1 MNGVGELQG
10 RKVRKRKIVSVLA
23 VTLGLSATLVA
34 SPTVKRDTAPAVG
47 SSTVNR
53 GVAKRHWYQIGR
65 ATWYGG
71 SFNGRQTA
79 NGETYDMYGLT
90 CAHRTLPFGSWL
102 RVKDLKTRKT
112 ILVRVNDRGPMSP
125 SILVDLSY
133 AAARRLGISGNS
145 KVSVEEVKMND
156 PDVMQEMVAQL
167 HLPKDPALVGWNT
180 EVSSMS
186 FVAMAD
192 R

>member
-1 MNGVGELQG
+1 MS
-10 RKVRKRKIVSVLA
+10 K
-23 VTLGLSATLVA
+23 
-34 SPTVKRDTAPAVG
+34 
-47 SSTVNR
+47 R

-90 CAHRTLPFGSWL
+90 CAHRSLPFGSWL

-133 AAARRLGISGNS
+133 AAARKLGISGNS
-145 KVSVEEVKMND
+145 KVSVEEVKMSD
-156 PDVMQEMVAQL
+156 PKVMQEMVAQL
-167 HLPKDPALVGWNT
+167 HLPKDPALVGWST

>member
-1 MNGVGELQG
+1 MNGVGELRGQVG
-10 RKVRKRKIVSVLA
+10 RKRKIVSVLA

-34 SPTVKRDTAPAVG
+34 SPTVKRETTPASE
-47 SSTVNR
+47 SSKSTD
-53 GVAKRHWYQIGR
+53 GAKRHWYQIGR
-65 ATWYGG
+65 ATWYGDR
-71 SFNGRQTA
+71 FNGKQTA

-90 CAHRTLPFGSWL
+90 CAHRSLPFGSWL
-102 RVKDLKTRKT
+102 RVKNLKTDKT
-112 ILVRVNDRGPMSP
+112 LLVRVNDRGPMAK

-156 PDVMQEMVAQL
+156 PRVMQELVAQL
-167 HLPKDPALVGWNT
+167 HLPKDPAVVGSVT
-180 EVSSMS
+180 DISGMS

>member
-1 MNGVGELQG
+1 MNGVGELQSRKG
-10 RKVRKRKIVSVLA
+10 RKRNIVSVLA

-34 SPTVKRDTAPAVG
+34 SPTVKRDTAPATG
-47 SSTVNR
+47 NSTSKR

-90 CAHRTLPFGSWL
+90 CAHRSLPFGSWL

-133 AAARRLGISGNS
+133 AAARKLGISGNS
-145 KVSVEEVKMND
+145 KVSVEEVKMSD
-156 PDVMQEMVAQL
+156 PKVMQEMVAQL
-167 HLPKDPALVGWNT
+167 HLPKDPALVGWST
-180 EVSSMS
+180 DVSSMS

>member
-1 MNGVGELQG
+1 MNDVGELQSRTG
-10 RKVRKRKIVSVLA
+10 RKRSIAGVLA

-34 SPTVKRDTAPAVG
+34 SPTVKRDIAL
-47 SSTVNR
+47 STGNSTSNR
-53 GVAKRHWYQIGR
+53 GVAKRHWYEIGR

-112 ILVRVNDRGPMSP
+112 LLVRVNDRGPMSP

-133 AAARRLGISGNS
+133 GAARKLGISGNS

-156 PDVMQEMVAQL
+156 PKVMQEMVSQL
-167 HLPKDPALVGWNT
+167 HLPKDPALVGLNT